1 MKRIITAAALAAA
14 LLAGAPRA
22 AAVCPYT
29 VGSLGRYIAPAVVQG
44 MTATDDG
51 NAVEVWCTDALDG
64 DDWFFTVDN
73 ETDLRIFDRVQL
85 VVDAAGTPD
94 DFSDDRVIDALL
106 SLSLYV
112 EKVCSTFGLGG
123 SDKAFLRSCGVH
135 AQIGFRTV
143 MRA

>member
-29 VGSLGRYIAPAVVQG
+29 VGPLGRYIAPATVQG

-64 DDWFFTVDN
+64 DDWFFYRGQQN
-73 ETDLRIFDRVQL
+73 RIEDLQPCKSGDRRQRHPGRL
-85 VVDAAGTPD
+85 QRRQ
-94 DFSDDRVIDALL
+94 S
-106 SLSLYV
+106 Y
-112 EKVCSTFGLGG
+112 
-123 SDKAFLRSCGVH
+123 
-135 AQIGFRTV
+135 
-143 MRA
+143 